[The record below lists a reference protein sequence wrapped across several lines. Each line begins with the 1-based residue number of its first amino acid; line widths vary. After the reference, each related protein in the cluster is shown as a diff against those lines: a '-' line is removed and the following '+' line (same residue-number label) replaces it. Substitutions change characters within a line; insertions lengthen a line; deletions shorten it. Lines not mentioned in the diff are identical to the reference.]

1 MANGAVIVWVYGPVW
16 IYVHSCYIK
25 AAATRG
31 ECGGALE
38 DILMMTV
45 WEGQASPGLPP
56 VYPLDYFAISPHAL
70 AGSLRDAGASISHT
84 AASALPPTVPC
95 K

>member
-1 MANGAVIVWVYGPVW
+1 MNLCAQLSHKGSAYE
-16 IYVHSCYIK
+16 
-25 AAATRG
+25 G

-38 DILMMTV
+38 DILKMTM

-70 AGSLRDAGASISHT
+70 AESLSDAWASISHT
-84 AASALPPTVPC
+84 AAPALPPTVPC